1 MARPI
6 QPTPILKGNDAKVF
20 LEDLDNTKPSP
31 AVYQYLEKCQRL
43 YEHFQTLIVAHHHG
57 RGSV

>member
-6 QPTPILKGNDAKVF
+6 QPTPTLKGNDAKSF
-20 LEDLDNTKPSP
+20 LKDLHDTKPTP

-43 YEHFQTLIVAHHHG
+43 YEHFQTKIIAHHG
-57 RGSV
+57 RRSV

>member
-6 QPTPILKGNDAKVF
+6 QPTPTLKGNDAKVF
-20 LEDLDNTKPSP
+20 LEDLDNTKPTP

-43 YEHFQTLIVAHHHG
+43 YEVFQAKIAHHG
-57 RGSV
+57 RRSG